1 VAGSRRAYA
10 LAEEAAVR
18 VSDHRLA
25 MLRAVFAGVPDD
37 ERTSDEEALLS
48 LAEDLYEARAQAA
61 AGRRALAYLAALLTE
76 AESRLICLRAPG
88 APCPSLMPLPVALRL
103 VGELTRLFGEDEP

>member
-1 VAGSRRAYA
+1 
-10 LAEEAAVR
+10 

-25 MLRAVFAGVPDD
+25 MLRAVFASVPDD
-37 ERTSDEEALLS
+37 ERTPDEEVLLS

-76 AESRLICLRAPG
+76 AEGRLVCLRAPG
-88 APCPSLMPLPVALRL
+88 TPCPSPLPLPVALRL
-103 VGELTRLFGEDEP
+103 VRELNRLFGEDEP